1 MLSFAFDVHLW
12 KNQNWRLLL
21 MRRRLYQDNR
31 GAMKTVKVTQ
41 LVRPYW
47 KYLIVAFV
55 AIIVESGGDLLEPWP
70 LKIALDYVIGSKKAP
85 GWLSGLVGVTFGD
98 DKFALLNFAA

>member
-1 MLSFAFDVHLW
+1 MLSFAFDVDLW
-12 KNQNWRLLL
+12 KNQNQRLLL

-55 AIIVESGGDLLEPWP
+55 AMNQSLSRS
-70 LKIALDYVIGSKKAP
+70 LKELPEEGQQRGL
-85 GWLSGLVGVTFGD
+85 GWENVPRPEIRRHG
-98 DKFALLNFAA
+98 